1 MDPIISTPE
10 SKFTGGLL
18 GLIGINLLTGLLSAL
33 TLGIAYP
40 WLLCM
45 KQRWIAKHTYID
57 GHQLV
62 FDGTGG
68 QLFGNYLLWILLT
81 IVTLGIYSFWL
92 EIKMK
97 QWLVKHTHM
106 A

>member
-1 MDPIISTPE
+1 MAPYVSTQE
-10 SKFTGGLL
+10 SQFTGRLL
-18 GLIGINLLTGLLSAL
+18 GLIGINLLTAVLSAL

-45 KQRWIAKHTYID
+45 KQRWIARHTYID
-57 GHQLV
+57 GRQLE

-68 QLFGNYLLWILLT
+68 QLIGNYLLWLLLT
-81 IVTLGIYSFWL
+81 LVTLGIYSFWL